1 MTAALAWTIPA
12 GPLLA
17 VLLNGLFGF
26 TLLRRWSHWIAVGA
40 VGLSF
45 ACAATLFVQFL
56 QGRAPI
62 TYTLYQWISGG
73 GLTVHVGL
81 LIDQLTAIM
90 LMVITGVGWL
100 IHIYSIGYMRDDP
113 GQPRF
118 FTYLNLFMVSMLV
131 LVMADNYL
139 LFFVGWEGVG
149 LCSYLLIAFWYDRP
163 SATAAGTKA
172 FVVNRIGDAGF
183 LMGIFLIFTTFGS
196 LDYATVFSR
205 ASEMTTATATA
216 ITLLLLVGAV
226 GKSAQ
231 LPLYT
236 WLPDAME
243 GPTPV
248 SALIHAATM
257 VTAGVY
263 MVVRNGALYAM
274 APFSM
279 ETVAVIG
286 AVTAI
291 FAASIG
297 LVQYDIKR
305 VLAYS
310 TVSQLG
316 YMFMA
321 AGLGAYTAAVF
332 HLMTHAF
339 FKALLFLAA
348 GSVIHALGGEQDI
361 RKMGG
366 LWSRIPVTAWTFL
379 IGAIAIAGIP
389 PLAGFWSKDEILE
402 AALHH
407 HPFLWLLGLVAAFM
421 TAFYMFRLF
430 FVTFRG
436 ASRLTPE
443 AEHHL
448 HESPA
453 VMTVPLMALAALSVL
468 GGLIAGYPPHGGW
481 IHSFLAPVVGGA
493 EAAGSPWANMVISTI
508 IAVLGLLVAWYLYL
522 RRPELAGA
530 MMTKFRGAHRLLLN
544 KYWVDEAYD
553 AIAVNPTKAAGQ
565 HSGRFDDR
573 VIDGAVNWV
582 GRFTGK
588 SAAGSTWIETYVI
601 YGALNVTGYA
611 NHLAARLLRLIQ
623 SGLVHHYAAIYLIGF
638 FLIVHLVWWISDP
651 AEPDSFIVWLLRGGA
666 SGAPPGEL
674 P

>member
-1 MTAALAWTIPA
+1 MTAALAWSIPA
-12 GPLLA
+12 LPLA
-17 VLLNGLFGF
+17 GVLLNGLWGF
-26 TLLRRWSHWIAVGA
+26 TRLRRWSHHIAVGL

-45 ACAATLFVQFL
+45 ACALLLFVQL
-56 QGRAPI
+56 MQGAPPV
-62 TYTLYQWISGG
+62 TLTLYQWIFGG
-73 GLTVHVGL
+73 GLNVSVGL
-81 LIDQLTAIM
+81 LIDQLTAVM
-90 LMVITGVGWL
+90 LMVITGVGAL
-100 IHIYSIGYMRDDP
+100 IHLYSIGYMRGDP
-113 GQPRF
+113 GSPRF
-118 FTYLNLFMVSMLV
+118 FTYMNLFMVSMLL

-149 LCSYLLIAFWYDRP
+149 LCSYLLIAYWYERD
-163 SATAAGTKA
+163 SARKAGTKA

-183 LMGIFLIFTTFGS
+183 LLGILLIFTSFGS

-205 ASEMTTATATA
+205 ASELSTATATA
-216 ITLLLLVGAV
+216 ITLLLLVGAI

-321 AGLGAYTAAVF
+321 AGLGAYAAAIF

-366 LWSRIPVTAWTFL
+366 LWSKIPITAWTFV
-379 IGAIAIAGIP
+379 IGTVAIAGIP
-389 PLAGFWSKDEILE
+389 PLAGFWSKDEILN
-402 AALHH
+402 AALLNG
-407 HPFLWLLGLVAAFM
+407 HPFLWGIGLVAACM

-430 FVTFRG
+430 FLTFTG
-436 ASRLTPE
+436 APRLTPE
-443 AEHHL
+443 AAHHL
-448 HESPA
+448 HESPP
-453 VMTVPLMALAALSVL
+453 VMTIPLILLALLSVI
-468 GGLIAGYPPHGGW
+468 GGALPGYPPDGGW
-481 IHSFLAPVVGGA
+481 IHHFLQPVVGAHDAA
-493 EAAGSPWANMVISTI
+493 EASALAGIGM
-508 IAVLGLLVAWYLYL
+508 IASVVVALLGLAIAWQLYVH
-522 RRPELAGA
+522 RPELAEA
-530 MMTKFRGAHRLLLN
+530 FRLIFRRAYTLLLN
-544 KYWVDEAYD
+544 KYWVDELYD
-553 AIAVNPTKAAGQ
+553 ALVVNPVKAWGRL
-565 HSGRFDDR
+565 SGRFDDG
-573 VIDGAVNWV
+573 VIDGLVNLV
-582 GRFTGK
+582 GRGT
-588 SAAGSTWIETYVI
+588 AGSASLSTWFETYVI
-601 YGALNVTGYA
+601 YGVVNVTGYA
-611 NHLAARLLRLIQ
+611 NHLMARLLRLIQ
-623 SGLVHHYAAIYLIGF
+623 SGMVHHYAAMIILGL
-638 FLIVHLVWWISDP
+638 FLIANLVWWTND
-651 AEPDSFIVWLLRGGA
+651 
-666 SGAPPGEL
+666 PPGQGAL
-674 P
+674 LVRRLFGAGP